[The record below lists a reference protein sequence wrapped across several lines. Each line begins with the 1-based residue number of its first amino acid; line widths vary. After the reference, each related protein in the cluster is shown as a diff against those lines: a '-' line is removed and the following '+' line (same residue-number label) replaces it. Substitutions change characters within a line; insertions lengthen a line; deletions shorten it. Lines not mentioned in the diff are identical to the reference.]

1 MVPKTT
7 HKNNDTT
14 ILGKLYMALELSNA
28 EWKLGFTVGL
38 GQSPRLRSMK
48 ARDLHGLVQAINLA
62 TKRFGLS
69 DNVRVL
75 SCYEAGRDGFW
86 LDRYLATKE
95 VNNVVVDSASIEVN
109 RRFRRAKTDR
119 MDVGKLLNMLIR
131 YDQGEQKV
139 WSVWKWKTNAN
150 YTAS

>member
-1 MVPKTT
+1 
-7 HKNNDTT
+7 
-14 ILGKLYMALELSNA
+14 
-28 EWKLGFTVGL
+28 
-38 GQSPRLRSMK
+38 MK
-48 ARDLHGLVQAINLA
+48 ARDLQGLVQAINLA